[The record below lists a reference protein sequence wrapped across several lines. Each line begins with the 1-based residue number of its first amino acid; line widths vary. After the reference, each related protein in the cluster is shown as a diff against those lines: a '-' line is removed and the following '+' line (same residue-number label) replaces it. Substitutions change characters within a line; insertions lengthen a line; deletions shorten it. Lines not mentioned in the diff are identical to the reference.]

1 MGSED
6 LHEMLANRKISSTE
20 GGGDRM
26 TSPDHEKCLP
36 PNEEVIRLV
45 ASAERGSE
53 HPLAKVRRGY
63 SSYRASPY
71 CSSFDRSPSLPYD
84 AGTDHVGF
92 SPTRQTLVAKS
103 AKGHG
108 GGGGAT

>member
-1 MGSED
+1 
-6 LHEMLANRKISSTE
+6 
-20 GGGDRM
+20 M

-53 HPLAKVRRGY
+53 HPLAKVRTGY

-71 CSSFDRSPSLPYD
+71 CSSSDHSPSLPY

-92 SPTRQTLVAKS
+92 SPTRQALVAPS
-103 AKGHG
+103 AKGRVCVG
-108 GGGGAT
+108 GGGWGVGGGGDRERAP